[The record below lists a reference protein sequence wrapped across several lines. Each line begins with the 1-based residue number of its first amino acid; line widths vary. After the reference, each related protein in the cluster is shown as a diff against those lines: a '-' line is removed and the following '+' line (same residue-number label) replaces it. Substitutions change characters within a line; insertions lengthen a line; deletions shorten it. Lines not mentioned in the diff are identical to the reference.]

1 MRLNDFTIS
10 PKDAVSVVP
19 REILPGY
26 SERQIRSEM
35 MCVLDV
41 LCDALLD
48 AQRLL
53 DLIERELTPRL

>member
-10 PKDAVSVVP
+10 PQDAVSVLP
-19 REILPGY
+19 RRHPTICD
-26 SERQIRSEM
+26 ERQIRSEM

-41 LCDALLD
+41 LRDALQD

>member
-10 PKDAVSVVP
+10 PQDAVSVP
-19 REILPGY
+19 QRRQPIIY
-26 SERQIRSEM
+26 DERQIRSEM

-41 LCDALLD
+41 LRDALLD